1 MKKLPDLTDEA
12 AMIDRGRHS
21 VLMSARNDAC
31 EELRNIFVS
40 VQSLP
45 MDQIAHHADG
55 LRAVA
60 ERLTE
65 IEALWT
71 SL

>member
-1 MKKLPDLTDEA
+1 MKRLPDITNEA

-31 EELRNIFVS
+31 EELRNVFVS
-40 VQSLP
+40 VQSAP
-45 MDQIAHHADG
+45 MDQLGQHADN
-55 LRAVA
+55 LAAIA
-60 ERLTE
+60 ERLKE
-65 IEALWT
+65 VEALWC